1 MSIENQERA
10 APENPVEHPGIHD
23 KWKAKI
29 ANAPLK
35 EQLEVLADIQRQHDD
50 AKSEW
55 AALYEKTQMHQRDLE
70 YVAQIIAGKLPKS
83 VIDKVKGHSS

>member
-1 MSIENQERA
+1 VNIENQERV
-10 APENPVEHPGIHD
+10 APENPIEHPGIHD
-23 KWKAKI
+23 KWEAKI

-35 EQLEVLADIQRQHDD
+35 EQLEILADIQRQYDN

-55 AALYEKTQMHQRDLE
+55 AELYKKTEMHQRDLQ
-70 YVAQIIAGKLPKS
+70 YVAQIIASKLPKS